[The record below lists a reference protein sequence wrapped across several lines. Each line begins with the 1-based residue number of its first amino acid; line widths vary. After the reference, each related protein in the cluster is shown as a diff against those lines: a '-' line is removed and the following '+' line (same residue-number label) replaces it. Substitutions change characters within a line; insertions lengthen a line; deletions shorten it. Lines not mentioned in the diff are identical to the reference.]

1 MIKQPQKKRCL
12 LSSAAP
18 NNAHTH
24 TADIPEKFWLS
35 TYYKVI
41 NEGHLSTCSSAMDD
55 VSIVPAASQIFLRI
69 RSPESP
75 QQHLPKRS
83 GVQPKGHRRDLGLRT
98 RAARPASKERGADAD
113 DREAHSTRENTG
125 ESRT

>member
-1 MIKQPQKKRCL
+1 MIKQQQKKRCL

-24 TADIPEKFWLS
+24 TAGTPEKFWLS
-35 TYYKVI
+35 TYYKGI
-41 NEGHLSTCSSAMDD
+41 NESHLSTSSSAMDD
-55 VSIVPAASQIFLRI
+55 VTIVPEASQIFLRI

-83 GVQPKGHRRDLGLRT
+83 GVRPKGHRRDRGLRT

-113 DREAHSTRENTG
+113 DREALQTTRNTA
-125 ESRT
+125 